1 LKLLNDKTED
11 DAAPAGRGAP
21 LGGATGRGR
30 RGPRESVAA
39 AEVHGLDALLKPR
52 SVAVIGASN
61 DPGRVPGLT
70 VAYLKDS
77 GFAGE
82 IWPVNPT
89 RETVQG
95 LKAYPSV
102 ASLPAAPDVAVIVVP
117 FALVQQAVEDCA
129 ARGVKAAIVFAT
141 GYSEADEAGALAERK
156 LVETARAAGMRI
168 LGPNCLGCFNSE
180 SSFYGTFAIALARG
194 FARPGNLAVVS
205 QSGAYG
211 EQICYLMR
219 QRGMDVRYLVSTGNE
234 ADIDLGEAIA
244 WLADQPEIDVIVAY
258 AEGARNP
265 ARLTAALK
273 KAQEADKQ
281 VVFMKVG
288 RSNAGAAAA
297 ASHTASLAGDDRV
310 WDAVF
315 HKYGVFR
322 AESAEEQIDVAY
334 AASRRIFPKGR
345 SVGILTVSG
354 GFGIHLCDT
363 AEHHGLDVP
372 ALPPSAAE
380 QLLELLPFGAIS
392 NPVDATGRVVERLD
406 KLGDCLGLLARGSGY
421 DSVMAFFGTVAIAPA
436 MSKSLFKAV
445 IAAAEGLKDRLIV
458 LCLIADEADVRA
470 YEAAGYLVFP
480 DAYRA
485 SRALAG
491 LVKLAEGRE
500 RRQRPIVLPAPVA
513 IGPEPLSEHASK
525 ALLAAAGLPMHPD
538 RLVRSA
544 EEACAAA
551 ADLGYPVVLKI
562 CSPAIPHKTEIGG
575 VLLDLAD
582 EAAVRAGYEALI
594 ARAGEAGF
602 AGDVV
607 EGVIVAPMA
616 AKGVEAILGVQVDPT
631 FGPAVMFG
639 LGGVHVEVFKDVVL
653 RLAPIDEAEA
663 HAMIREIRA
672 WPMFEGVRGV
682 GPADV
687 EALAK
692 AISALSRFAAANA
705 DRLSTI
711 DINPFVVWREG
722 KGAAALDA
730 LVTPIASDAA
740 DG

>member
-1 LKLLNDKTED
+1 LNPFHEQHDDDGAPVNSFVID
-11 DAAPAGRGAP
+11 DA
-21 LGGATGRGR
+21 
-30 RGPRESVAA
+30 SD
-39 AEVHGLDALLKPR
+39 LDALLKPQT
-52 SVAVIGASN
+52 VAVVGASN

-70 VAYLKDS
+70 VAYLKDA

-117 FALVQQAVEDCA
+117 LPLVQQAIEDCA
-129 ARGVKAAIVFAT
+129 ARGVKAAVVFSS
-141 GYSEADEAGALAERK
+141 GYSEAGEEGACAERK

-180 SSFYGTFAIALARG
+180 LSFYGTFAIALTAG

-219 QRGMDVRYLVSTGNE
+219 NRGLGVRYFVSTGNE
-234 ADIDLGEAIA
+234 ADIDLGEAIS

-265 ARLTAALK
+265 ARLMAALK

-281 VVFMKVG
+281 IVFMKVG
-288 RSNAGAAAA
+288 RSDAGAAAA
-297 ASHTASLAGDDRV
+297 ASHTASLAGDDRI

-315 HKYGVFR
+315 HRYGVFR

-334 AASRRIFPKGR
+334 AASRRKFPQGR

-354 GFGIHLCDT
+354 GFGIHLCDA
-363 AEHHGLDVP
+363 AEHFGLEAP
-372 ALPPSAAE
+372 PLPRAAAE
-380 QLLELLPFGAIS
+380 RLLELLPFGAIS
-392 NPVDATGRVVERLD
+392 NPLDATGRVVERLD
-406 KLGDCLGLLARGSGY
+406 ALGDSLEVLAGEAGY
-421 DSVMAFFGTVAIAPA
+421 DAVLAFFGTVAIAPVMCHA
-436 MSKSLFKAV
+436 LSDAIL
-445 IAAAEGLKDRLIV
+445 AAADGLKDRLIV

-470 YEAAGYLVFP
+470 YEAAGYLVFT
-480 DAYRA
+480 DGRRA

-500 RRQRPIVLPAPVA
+500 RRHKPVAMPRPICIEGAA
-513 IGPEPLSEHASK
+513 LSEHASM
-525 ALLAAAGLPMHPD
+525 ALLAAADVPMLAH

-544 EEACAAA
+544 EQACAAA
-551 ADLGYPVVLKI
+551 TELGYPVALKI
-562 CSPAIPHKTEIGG
+562 CSPDIPHKTEIGG
-575 VLLDLAD
+575 VMLKLVDAP
-582 EAAVRAGYEALI
+582 AVRAGYAALM
-594 ARAGEAGF
+594 ARAAAAGF
-602 AGDVV
+602 PAEVV

-616 AKGVEAILGVQVDPT
+616 PKGVEAVLGVQIDPT
-631 FGPAVMFG
+631 FGPAVIFG
-639 LGGVHVEVFKDVVL
+639 LGGTDVEVFKDVSL

-663 HAMIREIRA
+663 RDMMREVRA
-672 WPMFEGVRGV
+672 WPIFEGVRGAER
-682 GPADV
+682 ADID
-687 EALAK
+687 ALAK
-692 AISALSRFAAANA
+692 ALSALSRFAAANA
-705 DRLSTI
+705 DRLSSI
-711 DINPFVVWREG
+711 DVNPFVVWGAGR
-722 KGAAALDA
+722 GAAALDA
-730 LVTPIASDAA
+730 LVIPAAVGGDAA
-740 DG
+740 